1 MNALDS
7 SLRDV
12 MQVCR
17 NGHVITDLF
26 YTFPERALSHCDRC
40 GAVTMTHCLTC
51 GQELP
56 GAIYV
61 AQAYPIGEHKPPHFC
76 SCCGAAF
83 PWAKKREKRGSARPL
98 AVLEKLLR
106 RLPRVAR
113 QLRSRHGDRKPFCVN
128 DEHDLEDLL
137 RSLLPLHFDD
147 VRLESRTPK
156 YASGTRTDLWL
167 DPFAIAIAPKVC
179 SPHLRDRAVTEQI
192 REDVGYYMDKNRT
205 VLVPFVYDPERLLI
219 DVDALEREWAG
230 LSDALRVVPVIGT
243 S

>member
-7 SLRDV
+7 PLRDV

-17 NGHVITDLF
+17 NGHVITELF
-26 YTFPERALSHCDRC
+26 YTFPDCALSHCDRC

-61 AQAYPIGEHKPPHFC
+61 AEALPIGEHKPPLFC

-83 PWAKKREKRGSARPL
+83 PWARKFGKRTSPRLL
-98 AVLEKLLR
+98 AGLLKILR

-113 QLRSRHGDRKPFCVN
+113 QLRSRHADRRPFCVN
-128 DEHDLEDLL
+128 DEYDLEDLL
-137 RSLLPLHFDD
+137 RALLPLHFDD
-147 VRLESRTPK
+147 VRLEARTPK
-156 YASGTRTDLWL
+156 YASGTRTDFWL
-167 DPFAIAIAPKVC
+167 HPSAIAVTAKL
-179 SPHLRDRAVTEQI
+179 SSADRRDRALTEQI
-192 REDVGYYMDKNRT
+192 REDVRYYMDKNRK
-205 VLVPFVYDPERLLI
+205 VLIPFIYDPERLLL
-219 DVDALEREWAG
+219 DAESLEREWAG
-230 LSDALRVVPVIGT
+230 LSDGLRVVPVIGP